1 MKQLFFDIIWDFS
14 FVICKSLWTYSK
26 SCFYKYVT
34 VCSYVTVV
42 FTTKWSE
49 LKKHW
54 CISFSF
60 LSQLMWYNTHD
71 EKLLASV
78 QKSFHSKKAFI
89 IFVVL
94 KTAVTEIKPIY
105 CFDGST
111 KKLKCMAT
119 FLELDHHAKSS
130 NKNQIVGHFSNIA
143 SKKVCDSTVLLI
155 GFMFTLKFLKFS
167 KSQHCKKI
175 YWQGLTLKS
184 YMNAF
189 WIYCI

>member
-1 MKQLFFDIIWDFS
+1 M
-14 FVICKSLWTYSK
+14 
-26 SCFYKYVT
+26 
-34 VCSYVTVV
+34 
-42 FTTKWSE
+42 
-49 LKKHW
+49 
-54 CISFSF
+54 
-60 LSQLMWYNTHD
+60 
-71 EKLLASV
+71 LLGSV

-143 SKKVCDSTVLLI
+143 SKKVCGSTVLLL

-167 KSQHCKKI
+167 KSQHFKNILTRSNLEKLHECILNLLYLVNLLRKCWALTKTRARPLVLIKWILISPRIASRQILNWLLI
-175 YWQGLTLKS
+175 YDNSGINICFSKLIYAITLPEKS
-184 YMNAF
+184 N
-189 WIYCI
+189 